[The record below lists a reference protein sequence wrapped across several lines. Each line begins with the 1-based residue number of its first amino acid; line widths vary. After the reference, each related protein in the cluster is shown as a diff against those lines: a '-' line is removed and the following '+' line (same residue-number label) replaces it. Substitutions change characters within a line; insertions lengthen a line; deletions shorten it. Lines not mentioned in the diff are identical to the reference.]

1 MYWMII
7 IILSLFSVGDCI
19 SIDTTTSITNSTE
32 TISTTIE
39 SAITSSSTTTTT
51 SSITSSTTTT
61 TSTSTT
67 SSTTSSSTSSTTS
80 SSTSSTTSTTTS
92 STTTS
97 STTSTTTTSTSQISS
112 TVTDSSTPVTSSLI
126 KVRSFGTITRAGDS
140 IVGIYNTSAGM
151 STGCINGSFSS
162 SAEMPPEAID
172 NLTSTKYL
180 NFGSTGGF
188 NIEAPAPGVDTGFY
202 VTPTISNNSIA
213 TALLFATANDSPNR
227 DPITV
232 TLEGSNSNALD
243 IENSSIEKR
252 NDNTSTNS
260 KSAPTKVVIQPPPPP
275 QTPKKMECCGGNA
288 CSKCGL
294 CIDWRYDGD
303 LVLDIERYNR
313 NESRDMLSK
322 DRWHRSPHAT
332 CDFLLHRRLD
342 GDRGHRRYDLL
353 ICKCPR

>member
-1 MYWMII
+1 MN
-7 IILSLFSVGDCI
+7 LN
-19 SIDTTTSITNSTE
+19 TTTSITNSTE

-112 TVTDSSTPVTSSLI
+112 TVTDSSALVTSSLI
-126 KVRSFGTITRAGDS
+126 KVRSFGTITRAGDP

-162 SAEMPPEAID
+162 STEMPPEAID

-188 NIEAPAPGVDTGFY
+188 GIEAPAPGVDTGFY
-202 VTPTISNNSIA
+202 VTPTISDNSIA

-243 IENSSIEKR
+243 IGSSWTLIYSG
-252 NDNTSTNS
+252 STGIDPTIDPGRQQYVTQQNFS
-260 KSAPTKVVIQPPPPP
+260 NAIAYKSY
-275 QTPKKMECCGGNA
+275 
-288 CSKCGL
+288 
-294 CIDWRYDGD
+294 R
-303 LVLDIERYNR
+303 
-313 NESRDMLSK
+313 
-322 DRWHRSPHAT
+322 
-332 CDFLLHRRLD
+332 
-342 GDRGHRRYDLL
+342 LL
-353 ICKCPR
+353 ITSQRGSDWAVQYSEAQIIGYY